1 MTEQEW
7 LEATDPQP
15 MLEFL
20 REKASDRKLR
30 LYVVACCRRIY
41 HPERDEQTREA
52 VEIGEQF
59 ADGLVSDSIRH
70 DILEKLRGMKE
81 QAIGEESYH
90 RVAWLM
96 DIQSLVYED
105 MIGGTRRDIGAW
117 YKREITNDEIT
128 HEPAWLPYRATWRL
142 RRGGCKF
149 LRDVFGPLPFRPVPV
164 DLAWLT
170 WHEGTIPRM
179 AQVIYEERA
188 FDRLPIL
195 ADALEDAGCDNA
207 DILDHCRQPGVHVRG
222 CWVVDLLLGKS

>member
-15 MLEFL
+15 MLEFR

-96 DIQSLVYED
+96 DIQSL
-105 MIGGTRRDIGAW
+105 
-117 YKREITNDEIT
+117 
-128 HEPAWLPYRATWRL
+128 
-142 RRGGCKF
+142 
-149 LRDVFGPLPFRPVPV
+149 
-164 DLAWLT
+164 
-170 WHEGTIPRM
+170 
-179 AQVIYEERA
+179 
-188 FDRLPIL
+188 
-195 ADALEDAGCDNA
+195 
-207 DILDHCRQPGVHVRG
+207 
-222 CWVVDLLLGKS
+222 